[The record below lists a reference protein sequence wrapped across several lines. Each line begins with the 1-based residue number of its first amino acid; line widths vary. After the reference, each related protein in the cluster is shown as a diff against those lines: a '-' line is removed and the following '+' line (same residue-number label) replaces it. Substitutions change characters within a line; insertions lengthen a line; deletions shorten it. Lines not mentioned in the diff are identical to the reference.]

1 MTPGVAPENCLLPI
15 KYFFSLS
22 QLEAH
27 YFWDV
32 EFQIKLEQSSGPGK
46 QTYFTMTQKVT
57 FFGSLVVIINSI

>member
-1 MTPGVAPENCLLPI
+1 MATGVASENCSLP
-15 KYFFSLS
+15 KKCSFSLS

-46 QTYFTMTQKVT
+46 QIYFIMIKKLT
-57 FFGSLVVIINSI
+57 FSLEVIS